1 VKKSPSVRQK
11 RELSRDIRS
20 SAGDPAA
27 PPRNLIRRRPMT
39 KKNNKQKPHDPV
51 DDYFYAAGVLIWLVL
66 MVWGLS

>member
-1 VKKSPSVRQK
+1 MSGFLLSV
-11 RELSRDIRS
+11 
-20 SAGDPAA
+20 
-27 PPRNLIRRRPMT
+27 PPRKRKAMT

>member
-1 VKKSPSVRQK
+1 MKGG
-11 RELSRDIRS
+11 E
-20 SAGDPAA
+20 
-27 PPRNLIRRRPMT
+27 MT

>member
-1 VKKSPSVRQK
+1 MRQK
-11 RELSRDIRS
+11 RVLDRNIRS
-20 SAGDPAA
+20 SAGDQAA
-27 PPRNLIRRRPMT
+27 PPRNLILRSPMT

>member
-1 VKKSPSVRQK
+1 MS
-11 RELSRDIRS
+11 
-20 SAGDPAA
+20 
-27 PPRNLIRRRPMT
+27 PMT